1 MSFGPGHVVVLLIVI
16 ALVVPALIPGVVALR
31 VPSPALAA
39 RAAARRRNG
48 PRARPIVV
56 PSARRP

>member
-16 ALVVPALIPGVVALR
+16 ALVVPALLQVWWRSGLPVLR
-31 VPSPALAA
+31 PQH
-39 RAAARRRNG
+39 AARRSSG
-48 PRARPIVV
+48 PHARPIVVV